1 MQMEGLTKPGMD
13 FKAFPGGAEPWDWS
27 KTRTRH
33 RPGIQVSDVQD
44 LLGRGATSIV
54 LSLGMHARLVVA
66 NETLDYL
73 AAQNVA
79 VRVAPTPDAVA
90 IYNSLAEAG
99 ERVGALF
106 HSAC

>member
-1 MQMEGLTKPGMD
+1 
-13 FKAFPGGAEPWDWS
+13 
-27 KTRTRH
+27 
-33 RPGIQVSDVQD
+33 
-44 LLGRGATSIV
+44 
-54 LSLGMHARLVVA
+54 MHARLVVA